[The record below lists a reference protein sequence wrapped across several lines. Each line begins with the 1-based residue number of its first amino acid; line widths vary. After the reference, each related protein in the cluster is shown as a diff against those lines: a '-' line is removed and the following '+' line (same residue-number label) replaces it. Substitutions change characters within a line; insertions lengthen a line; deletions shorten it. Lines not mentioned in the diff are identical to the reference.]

1 LSSSF
6 SLVVFIV
13 VVVVVVVESIDR
25 RTSHIKY
32 LSEQGAGWRSQGK
45 ERIRASKGHS
55 PPRECRQRVQVARDR
70 MEKSG
75 QGKDLSKQRA
85 LTTWRMQ
92 TKSLSERGTEWR
104 SQGKERI

>member
-32 LSEQGAGWRSQGK
+32 LSEQGQDGEVRARKGFEQAKGTHHLENADK
-45 ERIRASKGHS
+45 ESK
-55 PPRECRQRVQVARDR
+55 
-70 MEKSG
+70 
-75 QGKDLSKQRA
+75 
-85 LTTWRMQ
+85 
-92 TKSLSERGTEWR
+92 
-104 SQGKERI
+104 